1 MRSAEIKSALAS
13 RRFAKPYAPFR
24 ARDSGTTRLRRLRRG
39 WLAAAA
45 SLLPAVVVAGSV
57 MVLTYEPARTSMR
70 FDEHGY
76 RGIIVPVPGH
86 GRIAVLER
94 GPGTDMITVERVAAK
109 VLGAID
115 WTA

>member
-1 MRSAEIKSALAS
+1 
-13 RRFAKPYAPFR
+13 
-24 ARDSGTTRLRRLRRG
+24 
-39 WLAAAA
+39 
-45 SLLPAVVVAGSV
+45 
-57 MVLTYEPARTSMR
+57 MR